1 MKNIKNYKAIE
12 DNGGGLALVVFDQ
25 DEEKIE
31 YIHTGYEYNPG
42 QLSEDL
48 DRLESGDDPAKE
60 WDGNDMAST
69 EKEDPEELGSWFPED
84 EEGIGWDVVAD
95 NSGIYPENMGEAG
108 TRELIKNAYGFPPEY
123 ILQDDG
129 CTRKEAKDHLSR
141 GTTIYIPE
149 EYALMLSEMEDSG
162 EYFEDMGIDPEGN
175 ILEQVQKYC
184 REGRHK
190 GDTSFDNVQGIPYV
204 IEYVL

>member
-1 MKNIKNYKAIE
+1 MKNYKVIE
-12 DNGGGLALVVFDQ
+12 DNGGGLSLVVLSD

-48 DRLESGDDPAKE
+48 DRLKSGDDPAKE

-69 EKEDPEELGSWFPED
+69 EKEAPEEFGSWFPED
-84 EEGIGWDVVAD
+84 EEGIGWDVIAD
-95 NSGIYPENMGEAG
+95 NYGIYPENMGEAG
-108 TRELIKNAYGFPPEY
+108 MHELIKNAYGFPPEY

-129 CTRKEAKDHLSR
+129 CTRKEAQDHISR
-141 GTTIYIPE
+141 GTTIYTPE
-149 EYALMLSEMEDSG
+149 EYALMLSEMEDS
-162 EYFEDMGIDPEGN
+162 EDYFEDMGIDLEGP

-184 REGRHK
+184 QEGRHE
-190 GDTSFDNVQGIPYV
+190 GDTSFDNILGIPYI